1 MHTNKLIKP
10 TNVDSLGKKCVFVGL
25 STIKV
30 TCEGMPI
37 FIKKVF
43 LGFCKSLG
51 FIGMYSDL
59 SNNLAANLNFFWENF
74 HPHDPYPPTIGIFLV
89 LSVGKFGKFLT
100 FSIF

>member
-10 TNVDSLGKKCVFVGL
+10 TNGYSLGKKCVFVGL

-43 LGFCKSLG
+43 LGSCKSLG
-51 FIGMYSDL
+51 VICMYSRCGRVMADDI
-59 SNNLAANLNFFWENF
+59 AYA
-74 HPHDPYPPTIGIFLV
+74 
-89 LSVGKFGKFLT
+89 KFRKSLL
-100 FSIF
+100 I